1 MKAASVWLACLLLL
15 AGCSHSEGPL
25 EGLAESD
32 ESVTV
37 RLVLNM
43 PSAAAD
49 NTDAGESVVGNESW
63 ISTQDVQLLVYRE
76 DGTFADKASMSRV
89 TPIEATA
96 NHYLLTGTL
105 TRLRKADV
113 ESGTQYRIVMLAN
126 MLGTLHVDFPYDG
139 VPDRE
144 EDLYNDRLTFDFP
157 IDNSVTREILNKDPN
172 GRIPMW
178 GKRTGTLRNGEAI
191 EVDMLRALA
200 KVKVSLSAALVSSN
214 HILNGVEVQHGH
226 IHGSMVPAGAA
237 EMDNTPSSKDDYR
250 INVEGEYNSTVP
262 FVESPEEIGVFYT
275 YLPEQ
280 KKGNS
285 HMKVTINDDTYEL
298 YFGDYATLT
307 KFPVVRN
314 HYYEFTITKVNPSGE
329 LHYSV
334 CDWNEIKVD
343 DIEFD

>member
-15 AGCSHSEGPL
+15 AGCSRSEGPL

-43 PSAAAD
+43 PSATAD
-49 NTDAGESVVGNESW
+49 NTGADESVGNESW
-63 ISTQDVQLLVYRE
+63 ISTQDVQLLVYHA

-89 TPIEATA
+89 TPIEAAA
-96 NHYLLTGTL
+96 NRYLLTGTL

-113 ESGTQYRIVMLAN
+113 ESGAQYRIVVLAN

-144 EDLYNDRLTFDFP
+144 ADLYNDWLTFDFP
-157 IDNSVTREILNKDPN
+157 IDNSITREILNKDPN

-178 GKRTGTLRNGEAI
+178 GKRTGTLKDGETI
-191 EVDMLRALA
+191 KVDMLRALA

-214 HILNGVEVQHGH
+214 HTLNGVETQQGH

-237 EMDNTPSSKDDYR
+237 EMADTPLSKEDDR
-250 INVEGEYNSTVP
+250 INVEGDYHSTVP
-262 FVESPEEIGVFYT
+262 FVESPEGSGVFYT

-280 KKGNS
+280 KKGGS
-285 HMKVTINDDTYEL
+285 HMRVTINGDTYEL

-314 HYYEFTITKVNPSGE
+314 HYYEFTITKVNSSGE

>member
-1 MKAASVWLACLLLL
+1 MRAVFILSACLLLL
-15 AGCSHSEGPL
+15 AGCSRSEGPL

-49 NTDAGESVVGNESW
+49 NTDAGESVGNESW
-63 ISTQDVQLLVYRE
+63 ISTQDVQLLVYDT
-76 DGTFADKASMSRV
+76 DGNFADKASMSRV
-89 TPIEATA
+89 TPIEAAA
-96 NHYLLTGTL
+96 NRYLLTGTL

-113 ESGTQYRIVMLAN
+113 ESGAQYRIVVLAN

-144 EDLYNDRLTFDFP
+144 EDLYNDWLTFDFP
-157 IDNSVTREILNKDPN
+157 IDNSVTREILNRESN

-178 GKRTGTLRNGEAI
+178 GKRTGTLRNGEEI
-191 EVDMLRALA
+191 KVDMLRALA

-214 HILNGVEVQHGH
+214 HTLNGVETQQGH

-237 EMDNTPSSKDDYR
+237 EMADTPLSKEDDR
-250 INVEGEYNSTVP
+250 INVEGDYHSTVP
-262 FVESPEEIGVFYT
+262 FVESPEGSGVFYT

-280 KKGNS
+280 KKGSS
-285 HMKVTINDDTYEL
+285 HMKVTINGDTYEL
-298 YFGDYATLT
+298 YFGDYTEHK

-314 HYYEFTITKVNPSGE
+314 HYYEFTITEVNSSGE
-329 LHYSV
+329 LHYQV
-334 CDWNEIKVD
+334 CDWNVVEAG